1 MELKVGDFVMT
12 VDRLSIGRI
21 NNFCKC
27 DMCKERGF
35 YEPIIDNPDMFIT
48 NYDKEQKYHG
58 YIISSN
64 ILNIIR
70 AGDYVNGEKVSDVLD
85 DGVLTEAITSAGIDG
100 RIIYYDN
107 ISDIVTKEQFDN
119 MRYKI

>member
-21 NNFCKC
+21 KNFCTC
-27 DMCKERGF
+27 DMCRERGF

-64 ILNIIR
+64 LLNIIK
-70 AGDYVNGEKVSDVLD
+70 AGDYVNGEKVSDVMD

-100 RIIYYDN
+100 RIIYYDD
-107 ISDIVTKEQFDN
+107 ILDIVTKEQFDN
-119 MRYKI
+119 VRYRM